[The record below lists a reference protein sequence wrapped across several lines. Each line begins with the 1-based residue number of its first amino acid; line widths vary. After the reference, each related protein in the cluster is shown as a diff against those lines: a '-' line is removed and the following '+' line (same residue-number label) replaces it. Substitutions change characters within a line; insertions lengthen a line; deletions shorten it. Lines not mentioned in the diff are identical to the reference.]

1 MDGEDV
7 RKTMCRHN
15 SLEILGSE
23 GGAEKRVSG
32 GRRCAVLEHLGFF
45 NDRRYWWSQ
54 PGPLPSLLNG
64 ALVPSPLGWMP
75 LAFPSSTIPLGLS
88 APQKPHHLFT
98 WLLQPG
104 SWGLM
109 EKISNLVWRFLLGMC
124 FLNWVSLSLGGLS
137 IHPTDFILTPA
148 LVPRLFQL
156 LSPQPHPCSS
166 TNELASTYL
175 KNTCGAW
182 FRPSCHHCLHISW
195 SVVCGA
201 DLPGVFL
208 KKCRFL
214 CPTSSPSYTHRIQF
228 SGLGARE
235 VHYKQ
240 EPRRCWYSLQFEK
253 QCYILFDCLNN
264 LVREI
269 LLLKSELYGEHPT
282 WTLSPSFLVHQIVV
296 YFHQFHWP
304 FPHPQIKKHSLP
316 PLIKSESSLKG
327 CLWSKPSFCNCPT
340 VFGHSDT
347 FFFSLLFLSAFQFGK
362 PLLTYLQAHWSLPW
376 PCPIYWWVQQRYSS
390 YLLWCFWLLPLSFD
404 SFVEFQIL
412 CLHYHLFLC
421 VIHFFHY
428 SS

>member
-1 MDGEDV
+1 MVPAWTPTQPSQWCPG
-7 RKTMCRHN
+7 
-15 SLEILGSE
+15 SLSSWVDASGLPVFHYTPGF
-23 GGAEKRVSG
+23 VSP
-32 GRRCAVLEHLGFF
+32 A
-45 NDRRYWWSQ
+45 
-54 PGPLPSLLNG
+54 
-64 ALVPSPLGWMP
+64 
-75 LAFPSSTIPLGLS
+75 
-88 APQKPHHLFT
+88 KPHHLFT

-347 FFFSLLFLSAFQFGK
+347 FFFFTPFSLRISVWKTSTDISSSSLIPSLAMSNLLVSPTTVFFISVMVFLASTTFFWFLCRISNSLLTLPSVLVCYPLFSLQFLAYQSQ
-362 PLLTYLQAHWSLPW
+362 LL
-376 PCPIYWWVQQRYSS
+376 
-390 YLLWCFWLLPLSFD
+390 
-404 SFVEFQIL
+404 
-412 CLHYHLFLC
+412 
-421 VIHFFHY
+421 
-428 SS
+428 